1 MVNLLEYIPKI
12 GELLDREDRQFAPD
26 DAAGIMFV
34 DQTFVQLA
42 QYKIAIPVS
51 ISVSATKRVV
61 IVENEGLREPIKF
74 ITPTVTTDITLA
86 GTAGN
91 WCTPATKGPSL
102 HIPIPPIPRL
112 GETLGRIRHEVEK
125 FLGPSS
131 RHIDKLDML
140 AEIYGILRKAEEP
153 VEIKD
158 LEGRLARYGIM
169 AAVPLSFN
177 DEPQEAHIAWN
188 MKLVADRDENP
199 VQLMFPEEK
208 ADEKP
213 EEKKWS
219 IGYGKWQWKW

>member
-1 MVNLLEYIPKI
+1 MVKLLDYIPKI
-12 GELLDREDRQFAPD
+12 GEFLNREDQRFTPD

-74 ITPTVTTDITLA
+74 ITPTVTTEITLA

-91 WCTPATKGPSL
+91 WRTPYPKGPGL
-102 HIPIPPIPRL
+102 HVPIPPIPGL
-112 GETLGRIRHEVEK
+112 GGMWGRVTHEIEK
-125 FLGPSS
+125 FLGPSYCFV
-131 RHIDKLDML
+131 DKLDML

-153 VEIKD
+153 VELKD
-158 LEGRLARYGIM
+158 IEGRLARYGIM
-169 AAVPLSFN
+169 AAVPLSFS
-177 DEPQEAHIAWN
+177 DEPQEAQIAWT

-199 VQLMFPEEK
+199 IQLMFPEEK

-213 EEKKWS
+213 EEKKWG